1 MASHEILKNMIDT
14 DLSVMV
20 REIGEF
26 VQEHELIELIKDIA
40 LPAKIEDF
48 QLAIDEMI
56 NAENKA
62 KPAAQAFAALSAINA
77 QLAYLDARLNYFV
90 SMQTISQT
98 VSTAWNNLKNY
109 LQSIFQSISQHLWQ
123 LISQLLTFKE
133 WSVSGDAGVNVF
145 GLTGTAKVELK
156 FGP

>member
-1 MASHEILKNMIDT
+1 MASHETLKNMIAT
-14 DLSVMV
+14 DLRVMTH
-20 REIGEF
+20 EIGEF
-26 VQEHELIELIKDIA
+26 IQKYDLFERITDIT

-56 NAENKA
+56 TAEDKA

-77 QLAYLDARLNYFV
+77 QLAYLDARLNYMV

-98 VSTAWNNLKNY
+98 VGAAWNNLKNY
-109 LQSIFQSISQHLWQ
+109 LQSIFQSVSQHLWQ
-123 LISQLLTFKE
+123 LISQVLTFKE

-145 GLTGTAKVELK
+145 GLTGTAKIELK